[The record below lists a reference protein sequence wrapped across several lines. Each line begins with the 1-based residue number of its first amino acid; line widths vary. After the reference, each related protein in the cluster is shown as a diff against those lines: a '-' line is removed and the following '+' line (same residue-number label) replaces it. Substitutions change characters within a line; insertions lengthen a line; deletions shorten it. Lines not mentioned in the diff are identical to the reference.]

1 MTGGDA
7 DSTADSTVD
16 DTADSAADSAA
27 AASIRPARGDDAD
40 AVCRLLDAAMLSVP
54 DDLAERVAGGDA
66 LVAVDADTA
75 GEADDPAVIGA
86 LVLADSHIDAIAVRK
101 RRRADGVGTALVAG
115 AAERTD
121 GPLTA
126 TFRPGV
132 RPFYESLGFDIEAR
146 DGRLFGTFA
155 DAEDDAADADT
166 SE

>member
-1 MTGGDA
+1 MTGD
-7 DSTADSTVD
+7 DADSTVD
-16 DTADSAADSAA
+16 STADGSADNAGDSAA

-40 AVCRLLDAAMLSVP
+40 AVRRLLDAAMLSVP
-54 DDLAERVAGGDA
+54 DDLADRVAAGDA

-75 GEADDPAVIGA
+75 GETDDPAVIGA

-101 RRRADGVGTALVAG
+101 RRRADGVGTALVAA

-121 GPLTA
+121 GSLTA

-132 RPFYESLGFDIEAR
+132 RPFYESLGFEIEAR
-146 DGRLFGTFA
+146 EGRLFGTFA
-155 DAEDDAADADT
+155 DAEDDAADTDA